1 MTAPAG
7 GLAAG
12 ARSGDLHGDRS
23 SEGRSEGRGDTAAPA
38 GPSAPS
44 LTITTVVT
52 GPTPRA
58 REAAI
63 HADIAA
69 HPAVPTAVILEGLAD
84 AHSALADCGPQVT
97 VVRIAPGCLCCT
109 GNLVLRVS
117 LNRLLRRPPARLLI
131 SLANAEHAGQLHG
144 MLEQAPY
151 VGLLTLGANWHV
163 RLT

>member
-12 ARSGDLHGDRS
+12 ATGGGASGTSAG
-23 SEGRSEGRGDTAAPA
+23 PA
-38 GPSAPS
+38 GPSAPV

-52 GPTPRA
+52 GPTPAA

-63 HADIAA
+63 HAAIAA
-69 HPAVPTAVILEGLAD
+69 SPDVPTAVILEGLA
-84 AHSALADCGPQVT
+84 SANSPLADCAPQVT
-97 VVRIAPGCLCCT
+97 VVRIAPGCLCCA

-144 MLEQAPY
+144 MLENAPY
-151 VGLLTLGANWHV
+151 VGLLTLGANWHIH
-163 RLT
+163 LT